1 MREYVFQESVH
12 STWLNNGLA
21 EFQSRLTDAL
31 TGASAGGANAAD
43 AHSPLTRATA
53 AAGAAATSG
62 GGGSSK
68 QARPPPVI

>member
-1 MREYVFQESVH
+1 MCEYVFQESVH

-31 TGASAGGANAAD
+31 TGTSAGANAAD